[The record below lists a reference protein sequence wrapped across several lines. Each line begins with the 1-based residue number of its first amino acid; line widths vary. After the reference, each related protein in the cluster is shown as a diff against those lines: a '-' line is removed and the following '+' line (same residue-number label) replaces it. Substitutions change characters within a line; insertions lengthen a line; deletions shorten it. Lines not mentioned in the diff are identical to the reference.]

1 MRAWRMPVL
10 GDPWQ
15 ELRADDVPAPEVA
28 AGTMRIR
35 VEASDLNFAD
45 ILQCRGAYQVKR
57 TPPFTPGMNAAGT
70 VLKAGEGVAFA
81 RGARIVG
88 PTVEPCGGFA
98 EEALVHA
105 EQSHP
110 IPDAVSCRD
119 AMAAHIIYGTAWL
132 ALHHRARIRAGETVL
147 VLAAAGGVGTAAL
160 DMARTAGCWVV
171 AAAGGATKTALAR
184 SLGADAVID
193 YDAEDLYERVMGLT
207 DGRGVDAVF
216 DPVGGDYFGIAR
228 RLVAWEGRYLV
239 IGFAS
244 GSIPMAPANHA
255 LVKNYS
261 LLGVNMGGCRERQ
274 PALVRRCY
282 EDLHR
287 QLETGAIKPLVSE
300 TVGFRG
306 LPEALRRLAN
316 RQTTGRLLFDPAIS
330 G

>member
-10 GDPWQ
+10 GDPWE
-15 ELRADDVPAPEVA
+15 ELRAADVPAPEPA
-28 AGTMRIR
+28 PGALRIR

-45 ILQCRGAYQVKR
+45 VLQCRGVYQVKR

-70 VLKAGEGVAFA
+70 VLEAGEGAAFA
-81 RGARIVG
+81 PGARLVG
-88 PTVEPCGGFA
+88 PTVEPRGGFA
-98 EEALVHA
+98 EEALVLGA
-105 EQSHP
+105 QSHP
-110 IPDAVSCRD
+110 IPAGVSCRD

-160 DMARTAGCWVV
+160 DMARAAGCWVV
-171 AAAGGATKTALAR
+171 AAAGGAAKTALAQ

-193 YDAEDLYERVMGLT
+193 YDAEDLYERTMELT

-216 DPVGGDYFGIAR
+216 DPVGGDYFAIAR

-261 LLGVNMGGCRERQ
+261 LLGVNMGGYRQ
-274 PALVRRCY
+274 RRPALVRRCY

-287 QLETGAIKPLVSE
+287 RLADGAIKPLVSE
-300 TVGFRG
+300 VVGFRD

-316 RQTTGRLLFDPAIS
+316 RQTTGRLLFDPAINR
-330 G
+330 